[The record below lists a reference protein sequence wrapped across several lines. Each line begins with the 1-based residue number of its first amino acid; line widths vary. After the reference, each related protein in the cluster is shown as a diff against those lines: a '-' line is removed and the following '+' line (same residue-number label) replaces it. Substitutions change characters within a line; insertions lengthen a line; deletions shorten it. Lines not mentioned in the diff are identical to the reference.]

1 MKCIAGMATMPGR
14 DAQRQQAIASI
25 AGQVDELWVYYNGF
39 DEVPEPTPR
48 GVRCIV
54 GLEDR
59 GDAGKFDAIFAAEP
73 ERGTLA
79 FTVDDDLIYP
89 RDYTKRLARQFAR
102 LKARLGRVAVG
113 IHAARFRQSPPR
125 SYRGHRDVRHCLHEA
140 KGVRS
145 EHMLGTGTLLFE
157 VGSLQ
162 LSAEDFENGSM
173 ADVWFAL
180 AAQRQ
185 ALPLRSL
192 PHEGPWLVAAQ
203 PMPEDTLWRRMRRGG
218 DSVQIEALGRIEQWK
233 LW

>member
-1 MKCIAGMATMPGR
+1 MKRIAGMATMPGR
-14 DAQRQQAIASI
+14 EVQRQQAIKSLV
-25 AGQVDELWVYYNGF
+25 GQVDELWIYCNGF
-39 DEVPEPTPR
+39 DPEPMPP

-54 GLEDR
+54 GREDR

-73 ERGTLA
+73 DPGTLA

-89 RDYTKRLARQFAR
+89 RNYAKQLVWQFKR

-113 IHAARFRQSPPR
+113 IHAARFRESPPR
-125 SYRGHRDVRHCLHEA
+125 NYRGHRDVRHCLHEA

-162 LSAEDFENGSM
+162 LSAGDFENGIM

-192 PHEGPWLVAAQ
+192 PHKGPWLTAAQ
-203 PMPEDTLWRRMRRGG
+203 PMPEDTLWQRMRRDG
-218 DSVQIEALGRIEQWK
+218 DSVQVAALGRIEQWR